1 MNQLEQWLYS
11 ITGIFLT
18 PVLLVLILMFVYA
31 LFMLGQ
37 FLMEY
42 IQRRS
47 RAESVGPLTQ
57 IARVHGRVDQEQ
69 LELALLKQ
77 TEWPRLIN
85 RIAPMLGLIATMIP
99 MGPALMAVAA
109 GNTQS
114 MADNLVVAFSAVI
127 IALMSA
133 AISYWILS
141 VRKRWLLEELHLL
154 LNRTEQSRSGGRT
167 QDD

>member
-42 IQRRS
+42 VQRRT
-47 RAESVGPLTQ
+47 RPERTGPLERV
-57 IARVHGRVDQEQ
+57 ARHHGRIDQEQ

-77 TEWPRLIN
+77 TEWPLIN

-127 IALMSA
+127 IALLA
-133 AISYWILS
+133 ASVSYWILS
-141 VRKRWLLEELHLL
+141 VRKRWLLEELHQLL
-154 LNRTEQSRSGGRT
+154 SQQEAASVPLKEAA
-167 QDD
+167 

>member
-42 IQRRS
+42 LQRRT
-47 RAESVGPLTQ
+47 RPERTGPLTRV
-57 IARVHGRVDQEQ
+57 ARRHGRVDQEQ

-127 IALMSA
+127 IALLA
-133 AISYWILS
+133 ASVSYWILS
-141 VRKRWLLEELHLL
+141 VRKRWLLEELHQLL
-154 LNRTEQSRSGGRT
+154 SQQETASVPLKEAA
-167 QDD
+167 

>member
-42 IQRRS
+42 LQRHTRPA
-47 RAESVGPLTQ
+47 RTGPLTRV
-57 IARVHGRVDQEQ
+57 ARRHGRVDQEQ

-127 IALMSA
+127 IALLA
-133 AISYWILS
+133 ASVSYWILS
-141 VRKRWLLEELHLL
+141 VRKRWLLEELHQLL
-154 LNRTEQSRSGGRT
+154 SQQETVSVPLKEAA
-167 QDD
+167 

>member
-18 PVLLVLILMFVYA
+18 PVLLVLILMFLSA

-42 IQRRS
+42 VQRRTRS
-47 RAESVGPLTQ
+47 ERIGPL
-57 IARVHGRVDQEQ
+57 ARVARHNGRVDQEQ

-127 IALMSA
+127 IALLA
-133 AISYWILS
+133 ASVSYWILS
-141 VRKRWLLEELHLL
+141 VRKRWLLEELHMLL
-154 LNRTEQSRSGGRT
+154 GGQPT
-167 QDD
+167 PDNVMEAA

>member
-42 IQRRS
+42 VQRRTCS
-47 RAESVGPLTQ
+47 ERTGPLAQ
-57 IARVHGRVDQEQ
+57 VAHMQGRVDQEK

-154 LNRTEQSRSGGRT
+154 LNRADLYGSGGAN
-167 QDD
+167 DD

>member
-1 MNQLEQWLYS
+1 MNQLEQWLYG

-18 PVLLVLILMFVYA
+18 PVLSVLLLMFVYA
-31 LFMLGQ
+31 LFALGQ
-37 FLMEY
+37 FLTECG
-42 IQRRS
+42 QRRLRPGRPGQLALLVQRS
-47 RAESVGPLTQ
+47 GQ
-57 IARVHGRVDQEQ
+57 IDQEQ

-77 TEWPRLIN
+77 TEWPRLVN

-127 IALMSA
+127 IALLSA
-133 AISYWILS
+133 SISYWILS
-141 VRKRWLLEELHLL
+141 VRKRWLLEELHQL
-154 LNRTEQSRSGGRT
+154 LNQREAPGGLRRAA
-167 QDD
+167 

>member
-42 IQRRS
+42 IQRRT

-154 LNRTEQSRSGGRT
+154 LNRTEQSGAGGRA